1 MTARLPAEDAPTR
14 LRWHIVAMLMGLCLI
29 SHVNRASM
37 SVAGTDR
44 IMGQFSIDPVKMGAV
59 YSAFLL
65 IYSICMIPGGLF
77 IDRFG
82 PRHALM
88 VVGFGSALFGAL
100 TGLTGWLFSSAASM
114 LLALTLVRGTMGL
127 LSAPLHPAAAR
138 TIGNW
143 FPFAQRSWANGIV
156 TAAAIVGV
164 AVSYPGF
171 GALIKIVDWPAAFLV
186 CAGITA
192 LLTILWTFHATDS
205 PTQHR
210 GVNQEEREF
219 IETSDMPHPSA
230 LAENSGQSPNRQI
243 AEAAAHGTE
252 AAAPGTSGGWQMGET
267 SGPQENGRAKSP
279 NSRSRTQGWSAL
291 LSNRSLLLI
300 TLSYAAV
307 GYFQYLFVYW
317 MQFYFDKVLHLG
329 ETASKYYAGILQV
342 GLALG
347 MPLGGWLSGHLAQTL
362 GVRRGRAFVSG
373 GGMVASAA
381 LLGLGVLAR
390 DPVWIVAWFALA
402 HVAIGASEGPFW
414 ATAVD
419 IGGSR
424 GGTAAAICNTGG
436 NVGGMMAPVMTPW
449 VSGHFG
455 WPWGIGLGG
464 VVCFLGAL
472 CWCWIEPASRT
483 TNSNPSSS

>member
-1 MTARLPAEDAPTR
+1 
-14 LRWHIVAMLMGLCLI
+14 MLMALCLI
-29 SHVNRASM
+29 SHLNRASM

-44 IMGQFSIDPVKMGAV
+44 IMGQFLIEPTKMGAV

-82 PRHALM
+82 PRRALM
-88 VVGFGSALFGAL
+88 IVGFGSALFGAL
-100 TGLTGWLFSSAASM
+100 TGVAGWIFNGDASL
-114 LLALTLVRGTMGL
+114 LLALMVVRGTMGM

-138 TIGNW
+138 AVGNW

-164 AVSYPGF
+164 ALSYPGF
-171 GALIKIVDWPAAFLV
+171 GALIKVVDWPGAFLI
-186 CAGITA
+186 CAVITA
-192 LLTILWTFHATDS
+192 LLTVWWTFYASDW
-205 PTQHR
+205 PAQHR
-210 GVNQEEREF
+210 GVNEAEKKL
-219 IETSDMPHPSA
+219 IETS
-230 LAENSGQSPNRQI
+230 ESGHVSNTANRT
-243 AEAAAHGTE
+243 A
-252 AAAPGTSGGWQMGET
+252 GWF
-267 SGPQENGRAKSP
+267 
-279 NSRSRTQGWSAL
+279 AL

-342 GLALG
+342 ALALG
-347 MPLGGWLSGHLAQTL
+347 MPLGGWLSERLAQSF

-373 GGMVASAA
+373 GGMIASAI

-390 DPVWIVAWFALA
+390 EPLWIVAWFALA
-402 HVAIGASEGPFW
+402 HTAIGASEGPFW

-419 IGGSR
+419 IGGAK

-436 NVGGMMAPVMTPW
+436 NVGGMIAPVLTPW
-449 VSGHFG
+449 ISSRLG

-464 VVCFLGAL
+464 VICFLGAL
-472 CWCWIEPASRT
+472 CWFGIRLNAGE
-483 TNSNPSSS
+483 NPSSEKHS

>member
-1 MTARLPAEDAPTR
+1 
-14 LRWHIVAMLMGLCLI
+14 MLMALCLI

-44 IMGQFSIDPVKMGAV
+44 IMGQFSIEPVKMGAV
-59 YSAFLL
+59 YSTFLL

-100 TGLTGWLFSSAASM
+100 TGVTGWVFSSAASM

-138 TIGNW
+138 AVGNW

-171 GALIKIVDWPAAFLV
+171 GALIKVVDWPAAFLI
-186 CAGITA
+186 CAGLTA
-192 LLTILWTFHATDS
+192 LLTLWWAFHSTDW
-205 PTQHR
+205 PAQHR
-210 GVNQEEREF
+210 DVNKVEKELIGTNE
-219 IETSDMPHPSA
+219 IHDASA
-230 LAENSGQSPNRQI
+230 LR
-243 AEAAAHGTE
+243 
-252 AAAPGTSGGWQMGET
+252 
-267 SGPQENGRAKSP
+267 GRTA
-279 NSRSRTQGWSAL
+279 GWSAL
-291 LSNRSLLLI
+291 LGNRSLLLI

-317 MQFYFDKVLHLG
+317 MQYYFDKVLHLG

-347 MPLGGWLSGHLAQTL
+347 MPLGGWLSGRLAHTL

-373 GGMVASAA
+373 GGMLASAV

-390 DPVWIVAWFALA
+390 EPAWIVAWFALA
-402 HVAIGASEGPFW
+402 HAAIGASEGQFW

-419 IGGSR
+419 IGGSK

-436 NVGGMMAPVMTPW
+436 NVGGMLAPVMTPW
-449 VSGHFG
+449 ISGHFG

-464 VVCFLGAL
+464 VICFLGAL
-472 CWCWIEPASRT
+472 CWCWIDPVPRT
-483 TNSNPSSS
+483 TKLDSNPT